1 MFTHLT
7 DAQVKRE
14 LKLYK
19 NQKHFYL
26 QTKVF
31 IMNKKYLSAL
41 LIGAITVASTSTFV
55 SCKDYDDDID
65 ELHALVDQNSSALQ
79 AAKAALEGE
88 IASLKTQLE
97 AKDAEL
103 ASLIQAANAA
113 TAENK
118 EAIAKE
124 VLRAIEAEA
133 ALEARI
139 VTAEKAIADI
149 QAVLA
154 NKVNK
159 DEFESTV
166 KDIYAKL
173 ETVTNGLGEA
183 MKSIEGLQKGLEDE
197 ETARKAVA
205 ADLAQQV
212 AALEALTKRVA
223 AIEGDYLKAADKK
236 ALEDKI
242 KEVSDALKAEA
253 EKVATN
259 AASIEALKK
268 TAESLSNMVDE
279 LSAELN
285 TLNVF
290 VKGTLRSIVFIP
302 DSYYWG
308 IEATSIKYLAYDIYT
323 LEAANVDKKLSG
335 NQGQFS
341 GGWVND
347 LSKAT
352 KVRPQHTPTA
362 SSKAGYE
369 ILNFVANYHLN
380 PSNADLKDASYT
392 ILSDDKQYINTRA
405 AEAGLSFDGV
415 KSIKNGILSVNIKAA
430 NPSKIK
436 SVPAN
441 EKVTVFATQITLNN
455 SGKEDTTITSDY
467 ATLYA
472 DHIKDIVIAHKQHP
486 MTKVTNDHCGECNL
500 TPSNKATKHLFA
512 TAEEAAIN
520 EPQDTCDW
528 NKELDLRTL
537 VVTHYTEVNGDHK
550 ELKIEDHGLS
560 YKFELVGLWFG
571 SNVTSESAHAA
582 INPENGYTFRP
593 QAVLTSA
600 DGKHQAPY
608 GSEQTRSSIDRT
620 PLVRV
625 SLMKDNQ
632 VIDYGYIRI
641 RISETVIP
649 AEEKPAV
656 YVSYTGAS
664 YQDELKFDENCLINF
679 KSWSFKQRWD
689 EMENDVYRMVA
700 PMGLSKAEFD
710 ANYSVELD
718 DNGAYQQYNGKRTGK
733 TDENGKEIVKFDKLD
748 LNKYRGSVTQNI
760 NTGAAETN
768 VVLWDINGGKISSSN
783 VNGVIAKNTFWN
795 AFNPWA
801 KLDSVNTDKIQNVAI
816 KFLSKDEYTYPSVF
830 VWMETGAIDLKFK
843 FPYGYT
849 LWDNNKIKE
858 YWYKK
863 GSASNEELAEVR
875 TNTDSPEDEQCANL
889 SGRDF
894 ENTFA
899 DLFVKNMVV
908 SSSHVKL
915 ASPYTANSYF
925 NKSEWALVF
934 SKNNDGKKFNG
945 IDENQKKNSYT
956 LYVGANTEDVV
967 STINKEGLAK
977 SLYARLNNTG
987 EYQRVAYLDY
997 DANAAVQDVNSTVI
1011 KYTKT
1016 AYAKALLN
1024 YKSHLAISDA
1034 KECEDVLNIIIAL
1047 DGKLCETDINMN
1059 KNEFDVR
1066 FLRPINVKDSQ
1077 TAVTDAATD
1086 TLQFINIRDLVEL
1099 SDWRST
1105 ESERVWKDGK
1115 NGEIDY
1121 WNYYQIKSITVVG
1134 ATASQPNIS
1143 DKVYTNLN
1151 RGFEADIIAGQAA
1164 HRLSNVS
1171 KNVQLTYIPA
1181 TNDNVCDFD
1190 ENDPANYGQIVY
1202 KNLSST
1208 VDKFKI
1214 LIPLKVEY
1222 EWGYVFCNVTLNVN
1236 RTAGNAKPRN

>member
-308 IEATSIKYLAYDIYT
+308 IEATSVEFLAYDIYT
-323 LEAANVDKKLSG
+323 LDKANVDNKK
-335 NQGQFS
+335 S
-341 GGWVND
+341 GGNFTGTKKAGEVND
-347 LSKAT
+347 LNKST
-352 KVRPQHTPTA
+352 KVRPHQDGHAT
-362 SSKAGYE
+362 SKDGSTV
-369 ILNFVANYHLN
+369 LTFVAKYHLN
-380 PSNADLKDASYT
+380 PSNADLKDAKFE
-392 ILSDDKQYINTRA
+392 ILSGDKDYINTRA
-405 AEAGLSFDGV
+405 AADAGLKMKMKDGKYDV
-415 KSIKNGILSVNIKAA
+415 SIDNGILKVNIDAT
-430 NPSKIK
+430 NPAKIK

-441 EKVTVFATQITLNN
+441 QKVTVFATQITLNN

-472 DHIKDIVIAHKQHP
+472 DHMKDIVIAHKAA
-486 MTKVTNDHCGECNL
+486 KENEHCGECAI
-500 TPSNKATKHLFA
+500 SGKKAVHLLA
-512 TAEEAAIN
+512 TAKEAAGDFDPQYTCKYN
-520 EPQDTCDW
+520 E
-528 NKELDLRTL
+528 TL
-537 VVTHYTEVNGDHK
+537 KLEGLFEIHYTTLPNANGITEHK
-550 ELKIEDHGLS
+550 VMSADLIKANGLHFK
-560 YKFELVGLWFG
+560 YELVGLWYG
-571 SNVTSESAHAA
+571 SNKTSESAHAA
-582 INPENGYTFRP
+582 INPENGMFRP
-593 QAVLTSA
+593 QMVSQEEKNA
-600 DGKHQAPY
+600 DGTTKVEGGKQLPY
-608 GSEQTRSSIDRT
+608 GAEQLPTTIGRT

-625 SLMKDNQ
+625 SLLNSKDE
-632 VIDYGYIRI
+632 VIDYGFVRI
-641 RISETVIP
+641 EIIDNPEVEPIKP
-649 AEEKPAV
+649 DQYVEYKKEEKTTYTFDICNFNFKDWVYKNRWDQIEHDIYKLVNLSKEQFDKHYSAVLYEGTQELKQYEYDNSTKTFKQIDASKKKGTIIEVPNEGVEETTVLQWSMTANEVKEYFFDKVNWKLDDYGTDGITTSSKNLKTAIKYQSDNEYERPSV
-656 YVSYTGAS
+656 YVY
-664 YQDELKFDENCLINF
+664 FDSNTFDITV
-679 KSWSFKQRWD
+679 KKPKATIDWSNARI
-689 EMENDVYRMVA
+689 
-700 PMGLSKAEFD
+700 
-710 ANYSVELD
+710 ANYWYEFGSM
-718 DNGAYQQYNGKRTGK
+718 NRGTR
-733 TDENGKEIVKFDKLD
+733 EI
-748 LNKYRGSVTQNI
+748 
-760 NTGAAETN
+760 
-768 VVLWDINGGKISSSN
+768 
-783 VNGVIAKNTFWN
+783 
-795 AFNPWA
+795 
-801 KLDSVNTDKIQNVAI
+801 
-816 KFLSKDEYTYPSVF
+816 
-830 VWMETGAIDLKFK
+830 
-843 FPYGYT
+843 
-849 LWDNNKIKE
+849 
-858 YWYKK
+858 
-863 GSASNEELAEVR
+863 R
-875 TNTDSPEDEQCANL
+875 TNTLSPEDAHVDNL
-889 SGRDF
+889 KGKPFNNLFSDVFTGNQVISSKYVKLENAQYNDINWTLVF
-894 ENTFA
+894 DEENT
-899 DLFVKNMVV
+899 
-908 SSSHVKL
+908 
-915 ASPYTANSYF
+915 
-925 NKSEWALVF
+925 
-934 SKNNDGKKFNG
+934 GKKFKG
-945 IDENQKKNSYT
+945 ITGSGDKTYT
-956 LYVGANTEDVV
+956 LQVGDSELGKGKALYAYLNSPLDKELIATLVYKEGAEQTPN
-967 STINKEGLAK
+967 STIIQ
-977 SLYARLNNTG
+977 YAHT
-987 EYQRVAYLDY
+987 EYAY
-997 DANAAVQDVNSTVI
+997 
-1011 KYTKT
+1011 
-1016 AYAKALLN
+1016 ALLN
-1024 YKSHLAISDA
+1024 YKSSLDISDPEIT
-1034 KECEDVLNIIIAL
+1034 KEILDIIISL
-1047 DGKLCETDINMN
+1047 DAVKCEHKVLVEEDQFN
-1059 KNEFDVR
+1059 VR
-1066 FLRPINVKDSQ
+1066 FLRPINVVDSEYQ
-1077 TAVTDAATD
+1077 VTDASTEE
-1086 TLQFINIRDLVEL
+1086 LQVINLRDLVEL

-1105 ESERVWKDGK
+1105 KDTPVWKP
-1115 NGEIDY
+1115 EY
-1121 WNYYQIKSITVVG
+1121 WQYYQIKRIEIVGGENRKSFDKDGNEVGYSINEFVY
-1134 ATASQPNIS
+1134 SNI
-1143 DKVYTNLN
+1143 N
-1151 RGFEADIIAGQAA
+1151 RGADDKIDKISA
-1164 HRLSNVS
+1164 HKLGNITKQVDFTHFSTNPDDEICDSNG
-1171 KNVQLTYIPA
+1171 
-1181 TNDNVCDFD
+1181 
-1190 ENDPANYGQIVY
+1190 NYGYLVY

-1208 VDKFKI
+1208 VDKFKVR
-1214 LIPLKVEY
+1214 IPLKVVY
-1222 EWGYVFCNVTLNVN
+1222 EWGYVYLDVYVTVN

>member
-308 IEATSIKYLAYDIYT
+308 IEATSIKYLSYDIYT
-323 LEAANVDKKLSG
+323 LGAANVDKKLSSG
-335 NQGQFS
+335 GSFS
-341 GGWVND
+341 GANGKTGEVND
-347 LSKAT
+347 IHNAT
-352 KVRPQHTPTA
+352 KVRPHTPSAT
-362 SSKAGYE
+362 SKTGST
-369 ILNFVANYHLN
+369 ILNFVAKYHLN
-380 PSNADLKDASYT
+380 PSNAELKDAKFT
-392 ILSDDKQYINTRA
+392 ILSGDKDYINTRA
-405 AEAGLSFDGV
+405 TGQAPAQLFY
-415 KSIKNGILSVNIKAA
+415 KSHSIANGDLSVNIDVNK
-430 NPSKIK
+430 PELIK

-441 EKVTVFATQITLNN
+441 QKVTVFATQITLNN
-455 SGKEDTTITSDY
+455 GGKQDTTITSDY

-472 DHIKDIVIAHKQHP
+472 DHIKDIVISHTKP
-486 MTKVTNDHCGECNL
+486 TMTKVVNEHCGGCTVSGKDKL
-500 TPSNKATKHLFA
+500 HLFA
-512 TAEEAAIN
+512 TAKEAAGDF

-528 NKELDLRTL
+528 DKTLDLRKL
-537 VVTHYTEVNGDHK
+537 VEIHYTDVNGTHK
-550 ELKIEDHGLS
+550 LMEKDLIESNGLEF
-560 YKFELVGLWFG
+560 KFELVGLWYG
-571 SNVTSESAHAA
+571 SNTTSESAHAA
-582 INPENGYTFRP
+582 INPEDGYTFRP
-593 QAVLTSA
+593 QMVSKEEKNP
-600 DGKHQAPY
+600 DGTTKVEGGKQMPY
-608 GSEQTRSSIDRT
+608 GSEISRVCIGRT

-625 SLMKDNQ
+625 SLVNSKGE
-632 VIDYGYIRI
+632 VLDYGFIRI

-649 AEEKPAV
+649 SEPQPDKK
-656 YVSYTGAS
+656 VSYKKPGTES
-664 YQDELKFDENCLINF
+664 YSFDICTQNF
-679 KSWSFKQRWD
+679 KNWSYKNRWD
-689 EMENDVYRMVA
+689 QIEHDIYKLV
-700 PMGLSKAEFD
+700 GLSKEEFD
-710 ANYSVELD
+710 AHYHAVAYVDEAGNELQEL
-718 DNGAYQQYNGKRTGK
+718 QQYKYDNK
-733 TDENGKEIVKFDKLD
+733 TKKFSTISYNQKKGVVVEVPNDGVEETTVLQWSLTKEDVERLFFDRKNLKQTHTTD
-748 LNKYRGSVTQNI
+748 SIAIKYQSDNEYVYESVY
-760 NTGAAETN
+760 
-768 VVLWDINGGKISSSN
+768 VVLNT
-783 VNGVIAKNTFWN
+783 NTFDIKVLWPKATIN
-795 AFNPWA
+795 WA
-801 KLDSVNTDKIQNVAI
+801 DARIAN
-816 KFLSKDEYTYPSVF
+816 
-830 VWMETGAIDLKFK
+830 
-843 FPYGYT
+843 
-849 LWDNNKIKE
+849 
-858 YWYKK
+858 YWYEF
-863 GSASNEELAEVR
+863 GSMNRGTYEIR
-875 TNTDSPEDEQCANL
+875 TNTLSPEDEDVENL
-889 SGRDF
+889 KGVPFD
-894 ENTFA
+894 N
-899 DLFVKNMVV
+899 LFSDVFQRNQVI
-908 SSSHVKL
+908 SSAYVKL
-915 ASPYTANSYF
+915 ENAKYNDINWT
-925 NKSEWALVF
+925 LVF
-934 SKNNDGKKFNG
+934 DKKNNGKKFNG
-945 IDENQKKNSYT
+945 ITGSGKKEYT
-956 LYVGANTEDVV
+956 LLVGDSELGEGKALYAY
-967 STINKEGLAK
+967 INSALDKELIATLVYKEGAEQTP
-977 SLYARLNNTG
+977 NNTIIQYAHT
-987 EYQRVAYLDY
+987 EYAY
-997 DANAAVQDVNSTVI
+997 
-1011 KYTKT
+1011 
-1016 AYAKALLN
+1016 ALLN
-1024 YKSHLAISDA
+1024 YKSHLEISDA
-1034 KECEDVLNIIIAL
+1034 ESTKDILDIIVSLDAKMCERSIDVVDNFF
-1047 DGKLCETDINMN
+1047 N
-1059 KNEFDVR
+1059 VR
-1066 FLRPINVKDSQ
+1066 FLRPINVINSEYE
-1077 TAVTDAATD
+1077 VTDAATD
-1086 TLQFINIRDLVEL
+1086 ALQIINIRDLVTL

-1105 ESERVWKDGK
+1105 EDNPIWRNENK
-1115 NGEIDY
+1115 DY
-1121 WNYYQIKSITVVG
+1121 WNYYQIKRIEIVG
-1134 ATASQPNIS
+1134 GDNLEEGSYIDDCA
-1143 DKVYTNLN
+1143 YTNLN
-1151 RGFEADIIAGQAA
+1151 KDANEEPKKTTGYLLG
-1164 HRLSNVS
+1164 NVS
-1171 KNVQLTYIPA
+1171 KQVRFKHYA
-1181 TNDNVCDFD
+1181 TNPNNDICDFD
-1190 ENDPANYGQIVY
+1190 ENNAANYGYLEY

-1208 VDKFKI
+1208 VDKFQV
-1214 LIPLKVEY
+1214 LIPLKVVY
-1222 EWGYVFCNVTLNVN
+1222 EWGYVYLDVTVTVN